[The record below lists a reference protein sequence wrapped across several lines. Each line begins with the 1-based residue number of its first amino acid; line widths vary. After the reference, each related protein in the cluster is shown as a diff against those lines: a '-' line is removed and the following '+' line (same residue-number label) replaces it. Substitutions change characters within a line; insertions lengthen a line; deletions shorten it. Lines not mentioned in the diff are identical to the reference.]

1 LEGKIK
7 NLIDMFNKFDIL
19 YKSKDVILDLL
30 DYMQS
35 IICNYIIENK
45 EYGQKYLKL
54 PSNVEEAKAKLKSNN
69 NYDMCIDN
77 LLMSLLE
84 NN

>member
-54 PSNVEEAKAKLKSNN
+54 PSNIEEAKAKLKSNN

>member
-1 LEGKIK
+1 MEGKIK

-45 EYGQKYLKL
+45 EYGQRYLKL
-54 PSNVEEAKAKLKSNN
+54 PSNVEEAKAKLKLNN

>member
-1 LEGKIK
+1 MEGKIK

>member
-1 LEGKIK
+1 MEGKIK

-45 EYGQKYLKL
+45 EYGQRYLKL
-54 PSNVEEAKAKLKSNN
+54 PSNIEEAKAKLKLNN

>member
-1 LEGKIK
+1 MEGKIK

-19 YKSKDVILDLL
+19 YKSKDVILDVL

>member
-1 LEGKIK
+1 MEGQIK

-54 PSNVEEAKAKLKSNN
+54 PSNIEEAKAKLKLNN

>member
-1 LEGKIK
+1 MEGKIK

-45 EYGQKYLKL
+45 EYGQRYLKL

>member
-1 LEGKIK
+1 
-7 NLIDMFNKFDIL
+7 
-19 YKSKDVILDLL
+19 
-30 DYMQS
+30 MQS

>member
-1 LEGKIK
+1 MEGKIK

-54 PSNVEEAKAKLKSNN
+54 PSNIEEAKAKLKLNN

>member
-1 LEGKIK
+1 MEGKIK

-54 PSNVEEAKAKLKSNN
+54 PSNIEEAKAKLKSNN

>member
-1 LEGKIK
+1 
-7 NLIDMFNKFDIL
+7 MFNKFDIL

-54 PSNVEEAKAKLKSNN
+54 PSNIEEAKAKLKSNN